1 MQASM
6 EEDV

>member
-6 EEDV
+6 